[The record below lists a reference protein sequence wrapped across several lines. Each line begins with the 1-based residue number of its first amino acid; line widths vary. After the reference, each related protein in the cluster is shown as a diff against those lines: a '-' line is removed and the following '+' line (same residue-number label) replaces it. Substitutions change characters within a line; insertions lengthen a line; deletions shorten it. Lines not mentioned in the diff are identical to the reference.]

1 MGNATVQALV
11 KSGGFL
17 FEDQSPREIFT
28 REDVSEEQRLF
39 ARTAEQF
46 LREEVMPRAEEI
58 YAKDW
63 SVSRELLRKAGDLDL
78 LRADIPE
85 KYGGLGLDKI
95 SSALIAEQTVLNPS
109 FAATMSA
116 HSGIGTWP
124 IVYFGTPE
132 QRAKYLPR
140 LASGELV
147 AAFALTEPGS
157 GSDALAARTKATL
170 SADGKHYLLRGQKMW
185 ITNGGLADVFTVFA
199 KVNGE
204 KFTAFI
210 VERGPGLVSGSDEKK
225 LGLDG
230 SSTTAL
236 MLEDCLVPVE
246 NVLGEIGRGHVVAFN
261 TLNLGRLK
269 LGNRNIAMAKLALNH
284 AIGYAIERHQ
294 FGRAIASFEL
304 IKRKLGEMATRCYT
318 GDAMAFRLV
327 GVVDNALESID
338 QADPAQVMKVIE
350 QYAMECSI
358 IKVWTSET
366 LGWVADEGLQVFG
379 GYGYSRDYPLERIV
393 RDARITRIYEG
404 TNEINRMLVT
414 TRLLKN
420 IADGKAPLESA
431 FERRGAGGVVDGQP
445 GDLEGA
451 VTVRIAEAKR
461 AAIAAVHAVSRA
473 YGGEIKERQ
482 EALAVVADILID
494 TYAMESAW
502 LRTSKLREK
511 RGTEAGKV
519 PLEMAALYASD
530 GADRIAVNARNLG
543 GTLASRGGGAEVWEA
558 AQRLCALRPVDP
570 VSLRQ
575 NIADAVI
582 TAQRYLW

>member
-1 MGNATVQALV
+1 LV

-17 FEDQSPREIFT
+17 FEDQSPGEIFT
-28 REDVSEEQRLF
+28 REDVTEEQRLF
-39 ARTAEQF
+39 ARTTEQF
-46 LREEVMPRAEEI
+46 LREEVLPRVDEI

-63 SVSRELLRKAGDLDL
+63 SVSRQLLRKAGELDL

-85 KYGGLGLDKI
+85 AYGGLGLDKI

-124 IVYFGTPE
+124 IVYFGSPE

-140 LASGELV
+140 MASGELV

-170 SADGKHYLLRGQKMW
+170 SADGKHYILRGQKMW

-210 VERGPGLVSGSDEKK
+210 VERGPGLVSGNDEKK

-246 NVLGEIGRGHVVAFN
+246 NVLGEVGRGHVVAFN

-284 AIGYAIERHQ
+284 AISYAIERHQ
-294 FGRAIASFEL
+294 FGRAIASFGL
-304 IKRKLGEMATRCYT
+304 IKRKLGEMATRCFT

-327 GVVDNALESID
+327 GVVDNGLDAID
-338 QADPAQVMKVIE
+338 QTDPAQVMKVIE

-366 LGWVADEGLQVFG
+366 LGWVADEGLQIFG
-379 GYGYSRDYPLERIV
+379 GYGYSKDYPLERIT

-414 TRLLKN
+414 TRLLKSV
-420 IADGKAPLESA
+420 ADGKAPLEAA
-431 FERRGAGGVVDGQP
+431 FAQTRNRTASVPRPD
-445 GDLEGA
+445 DLEG
-451 VTVRIAEAKR
+451 VVKSRLAEAKR
-461 AAIAAVHAVSRA
+461 TSIAALHAVSKS
-473 YGGEIKERQ
+473 YGDQIKEKQ
-482 EALAVVADILID
+482 EALALVADILID
-494 TYAMESAW
+494 TYAMDSAW
-502 LRTSKLREK
+502 LRASKLRAK
-511 RGTEAGKV
+511 KSAEAAKV

-530 GADRIAVNARNLG
+530 AADRIAVNARNLA
-543 GTLASRGGGAEVWEA
+543 GTLAGRNGDAEVWEA
-558 AQRLCALRPVDP
+558 SQHLSALRPIDTVA
-570 VSLRQ
+570 LRQ

-582 TAQRYLW
+582 AARRYLW

>member
-1 MGNATVQALV
+1 VGNATVQAAV

-17 FEDQSPREIFT
+17 FEDQRPSDIFT

-46 LREEVMPRAEEI
+46 LREEVHPRADEI

-63 SVSRELLRKAGDLDL
+63 SVSRQLLRKAGDLDL

-140 LASGELV
+140 IASGELV

-170 SADGKHYLLRGQKMW
+170 SADGKHYTLRGQKMW

-199 KVNGE
+199 KVDGE

-210 VERGPGLVSGSDEKK
+210 VERGPGLVSGNDEKK

-236 MLEDCLVPVE
+236 MLEDCRVPVE
-246 NVLGEIGRGHVVAFN
+246 NVLGEVGRGHVVAFN

-284 AIGYAIERHQ
+284 AIVYAIERHQ

-304 IKRKLGEMATRCYT
+304 IKRKLGDMATRCYT

-327 GVVDNALESID
+327 GVVDNGLEAID

-366 LGWVADEGLQVFG
+366 LGWVADEGLQVLG

-414 TRLLKN
+414 TRFLKSV
-420 IADGKAPLESA
+420 ADGKAPLESA
-431 FERRGAGGVVDGQP
+431 FEQSRAAGIADGHS
-445 GDLEGA
+445 GDLESA
-451 VTVRIAEAKR
+451 VKVRLVEAKR
-461 AAIAAVHAVSRA
+461 TALAALHAASRA
-473 YGGEIKERQ
+473 FGGELKERQ
-482 EALAVVADILID
+482 EALALVADILID

-502 LRTSKLREK
+502 LRTAKLREK
-511 RGTEAGKV
+511 RGAVAAKI
-519 PLEMAALYASD
+519 PLEMAVLYASD
-530 GADRIAVNARNLG
+530 AADRIAVHARDLS
-543 GTLASRGGGAEVWEA
+543 GTLASRGAGEEVWEA
-558 AQRLCALRPVDP
+558 AQRLCGLRPADTVALRQ
-570 VSLRQ
+570 S
-575 NIADAVI
+575 IADAVI
-582 TAQRYLW
+582 AAQRYLW

>member
-17 FEDQSPREIFT
+17 FEDQSPGEIFT
-28 REDVSEEQRLF
+28 REDVTEEQRLF
-39 ARTAEQF
+39 ARTTEQF
-46 LREEVMPRAEEI
+46 LREEVLPRVDEI
-58 YAKDW
+58 YAKNW
-63 SVSRELLRKAGDLDL
+63 AVSRELLRKAGELDL

-85 KYGGLGLDKI
+85 QYGGLGLDKI

-140 LASGELV
+140 IASGELV

-170 SADGKHYLLRGQKMW
+170 SADGKHYILRGQKMW

-199 KVNGE
+199 KVDGQ

-246 NVLGEIGRGHVVAFN
+246 NVLGEVGRGHVVAFN

-284 AIGYAIERHQ
+284 AIAYAIERHQ
-294 FGRAIASFEL
+294 FGRAIASFGL
-304 IKRKLGEMATRCYT
+304 IKRKLGEMAVRCYT

-327 GVVDNALESID
+327 GVVDSALETID
-338 QADPAQVMKVIE
+338 QAEPSQVMKVIE

-366 LGWVADEGLQVFG
+366 LGWVADEGLQIFG
-379 GYGYSRDYPLERIV
+379 GYGYSKDYPLERIT

-414 TRLLKN
+414 TRFLKSV
-420 IADGKAPLESA
+420 ADGKAPLESGY
-431 FERRGAGGVVDGQP
+431 EKSRTGADSASHADGR
-445 GDLEGA
+445 EGA
-451 VTVRIAEAKR
+451 VKSRLAEAKR
-461 AAIAAVHAVSRA
+461 TSIAAVRAISRA
-473 YGGEIKERQ
+473 FGDEIKEKQ
-482 EALAVVADILID
+482 EALALVADILID

-502 LRTSKLREK
+502 LRTAKLTAK
-511 RGTEAGKV
+511 RGTEAGKI
-519 PLEMAALYASD
+519 PLDMAAVYACD
-530 GADRIAVNARNLG
+530 AADRISANARNLA
-543 GTLASRGGGAEVWEA
+543 GTLAARDGDAEVWEA
-558 AQRLCALRPVDP
+558 SQRLCALRPVDT
-570 VSLRQ
+570 VALRQ

-582 TAQRYLW
+582 AAQRYLW

>member
-1 MGNATVQALV
+1 MGNATVHALV

-17 FEDQSPREIFT
+17 FDDQSANEIFT

-46 LREEVMPRAEEI
+46 LREEVLPRAEEI

-63 SVSRELLRKAGDLDL
+63 SVSRALLRKAGDLDL

-140 LASGELV
+140 IASGELV

-170 SADGKHYLLRGQKMW
+170 SADGRHYILRGQKMW

-230 SSTTAL
+230 SSTSAL

-246 NVLGEIGRGHVVAFN
+246 NVLGDIGRGHVVAFN

-284 AIGYAIERHQ
+284 AISYAIERHQ

-304 IKRKLGEMATRCYT
+304 IKRKLGEMSTRCYA

-327 GVVDNALESID
+327 GVVDKALDAID

-404 TNEINRMLVT
+404 TNEINRMLAT

-420 IADGKAPLESA
+420 VADGKAFLEA
-431 FERRGAGGVVDGQP
+431 LAERSRAPDGIDGAP
-445 GDLEGA
+445 GDLESA
-451 VTVRIAEAKR
+451 IKVRIGEAKR
-461 AAIAAVHAVSRA
+461 AALAAAHAISQA
-473 YGGEIKERQ
+473 YGPEIRERQ
-482 EALAVVADILID
+482 EALALAADILID

-502 LRTSKLREK
+502 LRTVKLREK
-511 RGTEAGKV
+511 RGADAAKA
-519 PLEMAALYASD
+519 PLQMAALYASD
-530 GADRIAVNARNLG
+530 AADRIALNARNLT
-543 GTLASRGGGAEVWEA
+543 GTLEDRGESGATWEC
-558 AQRLCALRPVDP
+558 AQRLCALQPVDC
-570 VSLRQ
+570 VRLRQ

-582 TAQRYLW
+582 AAQRYLW